1 MKILNLKISI
11 FLIWLFHISGALGL
25 IYYDIIFFAAI
36 TPINLFLTSL
46 LLMINQKNPGKR
58 ELIGVSLIFFTGI
71 LVEYLGVNFNLIFGE
86 YEYGKNLGPKVLGVP
101 FMIGLNWIILT
112 LIAGGLSSKFIKRS
126 KFLFIIVGSLLM
138 LFLDLLIEPIA
149 PVLDFWEFNNSV
161 VPLSN
166 YRGWFITGLVTQTIY
181 YYAFRK
187 KEFVFSLNLYCAIF
201 VFFLLLN
208 LLGNY

>member
-46 LLMINQKNPGKR
+46 LLMINQKKPKEK
-58 ELIGVSLIFFTGI
+58 ELIGILLIFFTGI
-71 LVEYLGVNFNLIFGE
+71 LVEYLGVNFNLIFGD
-86 YEYGKNLGPKVLGVP
+86 YEYGKNLGPKVFGVP
-101 FMIGLNWIILT
+101 LMIGINWIILT
-112 LIAGGLSSKFIKRS
+112 LIAGGIANKFVKKSKYLIV
-126 KFLFIIVGSLLM
+126 IVGSLLM
-138 LFLDLLIEPIA
+138 LFLDILIEPIA
-149 PVLDFWEFNNSV
+149 PVLDFWEFQNSI

-166 YRGWFITGLVTQTIY
+166 YKGWFITGIVTQSIY
-181 YYAFRK
+181 YYSFK
-187 KEFVFSLNLYCAIF
+187 EKEFVFSLNLYCAIF

-208 LLGNY
+208 VLG